1 MAAADVKALAKGTY
15 KVSVVAVP
23 ATEDYLEST
32 AGEATLTVEEAAAP
46 PTPGTGT
53 VLEWGNSVW
62 KALQEK
68 YGTDETT
75 ESPIDCGNGLKFN
88 QGSGKGVKFGGSDP
102 NCRVQLSGS
111 GNATEKCVFLLTVS
125 GPGTLS
131 VDMQASGYK
140 EGETRKMG
148 IAIDGTDTA
157 SDGYFADPNARN
169 IYTVD
174 CSKAAANSVVSI
186 YSMKSGINI
195 FNIKW
200 TPAQ

>member
-1 MAAADVKALAKGTY
+1 M
-15 KVSVVAVP
+15 
-23 ATEDYLEST
+23 
-32 AGEATLTVEEAAAP
+32 
-46 PTPGTGT
+46 
-53 VLEWGNSVW
+53 
-62 KALQEK
+62 QEK
-68 YGTDETT
+68 YGTGET
-75 ESPIDCGNGLKFN
+75 SDAYIDCGNGLQFSK
-88 QGSGKGVKFGGSDP
+88 GSGKGVKFGGSDP

-125 GPGTLS
+125 GPGTLM

-148 IAIDGTDTA
+148 VAIDGTDTA
-157 SDGYFADPNARN
+157 SDGYFADPDSRT

-174 CSKAAANSVVSI
+174 CSKAAANSIVSI

-195 FNIKW
+195 FDIKW